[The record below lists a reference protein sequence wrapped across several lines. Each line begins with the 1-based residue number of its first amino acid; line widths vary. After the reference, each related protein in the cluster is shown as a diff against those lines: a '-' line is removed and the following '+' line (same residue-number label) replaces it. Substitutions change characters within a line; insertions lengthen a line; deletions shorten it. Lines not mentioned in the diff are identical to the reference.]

1 VRSDLE
7 ALKSKYIPTLGP
19 IQVNKGSDYRYRA
32 IVKRDELENAMK
44 RIVADID
51 YTNFKNSV
59 AAKEGSSRAHSYAE
73 VWNTLY
79 QLEDDSVPT
88 KRNGKHLAYG
98 GVVFNSRGEVLL
110 RSPKGG
116 YGGDRWTFPKGRPNN
131 GETEEA
137 AALREVREETGY
149 DAKIICALSEGYDG
163 DVTTTYYFVMEST
176 GEPGPFDSETEEV
189 RWVSHSDAIALID
202 QKDNRKRHRDLAV
215 LKAALKARSA
225 AMTE

>member
-1 VRSDLE
+1 
-7 ALKSKYIPTLGP
+7 
-19 IQVNKGSDYRYRA
+19 
-32 IVKRDELENAMK
+32 
-44 RIVADID
+44 
-51 YTNFKNSV
+51 
-59 AAKEGSSRAHSYAE
+59 
-73 VWNTLY
+73 
-79 QLEDDSVPT
+79 LEDDSVPT

-149 DAKIICALSEGYDG
+149 DARIICALSEGYDG

-189 RWVSHSDAIALID
+189 RWVSHSGAVALID
-202 QKDNRKRHRDLAV
+202 QSVNRKRKRDLAV
-215 LKAALKARSA
+215 LKAAFEVRPGVLSK
-225 AMTE
+225 